1 MSPKLVRST
10 PAATSL
16 IAQTSAPPLQAK
28 VETIGIPGASTPQDT
43 VAGGTALQPANG
55 TEQPQPVSDADLD
68 GLSKADQLKRLEEA
82 MASAQN
88 THDNNSLA
96 VRARYVI
103 EMGTALRHINQR
115 ALYVEAGVKTF
126 EEYVAAAEIG
136 VRSRAYQLMDN
147 AQAMTRV
154 IVSKI
159 LDKTPNESQAVFLNA
174 LLDKHEPDDVKAVV
188 QLLEDEGK
196 KPTVSNLK
204 AAATELKLIPK
215 AEKKPALR
223 GKAEKSEPAPA
234 DPVHNLRV
242 ALKGLQ
248 GAYSALTPSAQAAAR
263 QVDQQAAGELL
274 ADIGKLAAGIL
285 RRVEQNAETVA
296 E

>member
-28 VETIGIPGASTPQDT
+28 VETISIPGAPTPQDT
-43 VAGGTALQPANG
+43 VAGGTQIQPAKAA
-55 TEQPQPVSDADLD
+55 EQPQPVSDADLD
-68 GLSKADQLKRLEEA
+68 GLSKAEQLKRLEDA

-115 ALYVEAGVKTF
+115 ALYIEAGAKTF

-159 LDKTPNESQAVFLNA
+159 LDKTPNESQAVFLNT
-174 LLDKHEPDDVKAVV
+174 LLDKHKPDDVKAVV
-188 QLLEDEGK
+188 QLLEGEGK

-215 AEKKPALR
+215 GEKKPTP
-223 GKAEKSEPAPA
+223 KAEKSEPAPA

-263 QVDQQAAGELL
+263 QADQQATGELL

-285 RRVEQNAETVA
+285 RRVERNAEAVA
-296 E
+296 ES